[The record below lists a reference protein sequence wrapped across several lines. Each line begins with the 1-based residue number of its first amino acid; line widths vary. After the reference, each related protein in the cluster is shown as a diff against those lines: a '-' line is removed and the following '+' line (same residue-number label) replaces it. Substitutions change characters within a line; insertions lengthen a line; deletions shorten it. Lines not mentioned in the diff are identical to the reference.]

1 MNRKNFISIAGGTI
15 IATVTTSYLLS
26 DKRNLLRTD
35 IKTANNNKETLKPD
49 EKEILFLASLAP
61 SGHNTQPWFVQYLEP
76 YHWIIGN
83 DKSKWLP
90 AVDPTQRETILSIGT
105 VIQNQSLQSLNL
117 DGVGSIEAKG
127 IQGKQLSVSLDG
139 VGSMTIAGSADV
151 LDLSLSGVGS
161 FKGEEFKTKQATLR
175 NSGVGSA
182 VVNVSDRLDTTVS
195 GVGSVEYIG
204 SPQVRESVKGVGS
217 VKKR

>member
-26 DKRNLLRTD
+26 DKKNLLRAD
-35 IKTANNNKETLKPD
+35 IKPANDNKEALKLD

-105 VIQNQSLQSLNL
+105 FIQNLEYAATYFGYGCNWNLLAKTNQDKQVMEVKLKKKELKNAFDIAKIKNRRTVRSDFLTNVLKKEDIKYLQ
-117 DGVGSIEAKG
+117 
-127 IQGKQLSVSLDG
+127 
-139 VGSMTIAGSADV
+139 
-151 LDLSLSGVGS
+151 
-161 FKGEEFKTKQATLR
+161 R
-175 NSGVGSA
+175 
-182 VVNVSDRLDTTVS
+182 
-195 GVGSVEYIG
+195 
-204 SPQVRESVKGVGS
+204 
-217 VKKR
+217 